1 LSTPYAT
8 AALAYLGGGLGSP
21 IPSMFPFEKHPP
33 LTGWTGRSGMVPNE
47 RTVQAWTETH
57 ENSNVL
63 IRMAPDV
70 IGIDVDDYDNK
81 HGGASMVAIIER
93 HGPIP
98 YTHVSTARDLP
109 SGIYWFRLTSWM
121 ESDKM
126 RDPGEH
132 VEVIRHEHRYA
143 VAPPSWNSK
152 ARAYYRWVDGVT
164 PTRDDLGHLPIEWY
178 VHLTRGC
185 DCFALERAERRQMMQ
200 RLNNRPK
207 GEAGRLAARKDLDK
221 AVEALRLSSAG
232 TRNNML
238 SSIAGRFLLY
248 DVVMNNVLTSAEVTS
263 HLSGAAHAA
272 GLDIQETWRTLE
284 SAMAWALREGATK

>member
-1 LSTPYAT
+1 MDPYAT
-8 AALAYLGGGLGSP
+8 AAEWYQHSGLGSP
-21 IPSMFPFEKHPP
+21 IPSMFPYEKRPP
-33 LTGWTGRSGMVPNE
+33 LGGYTGRDGIIPDDAL
-47 RTVQAWTETH
+47 VQKWTERYPD
-57 ENSNVL
+57 SNVL
-63 IRMAPDV
+63 IRMAPNV
-70 IGIDVDDYDNK
+70 IGIDVDNYDEKRGLDTLNAIEK
-81 HGGASMVAIIER
+81 AHGNLPRTPM
-93 HGPIP
+93 
-98 YTHVSTARDLP
+98 STARDEP
-109 SGIYWFRLTSWM
+109 SGIYWFRLAPWM

-143 VAPPSWNSK
+143 AAPPSWHSG
-152 ARAYYRWVDGVT
+152 ARARYRWVDDFSPQLG
-164 PTRDDLGHLPIEWY
+164 DLTQLPVEWY

-185 DCFALERAERRQMMQ
+185 GCFALERAERKQMMQ

-248 DVVMNNVLTSAEVTS
+248 DVVMNNVLSATEVVN
-263 HLSGAAHAA
+263 HLSGAAQAA
-272 GLDIQETWRTLE
+272 GLDKRETERTIE
-284 SAMAWALREGATK
+284 SALAWALREGESK